1 MLRYWRIFKIR
12 IAGKYTYLKRVH
24 KWMKGQLFRDLHEF
38 TPLFYKDLVTK
49 YSNEMSPFLIDMLH
63 IGKVQTESPLQNFAM
78 IIPQGENNRKKLEE
92 DPRGAPVYAPCPAGD
107 GLCACT
113 GACKRIVGYSKSPE
127 DIKKYREQIEAFNNF
142 TPPSIKTSITEEK
155 DGVRIW
161 TWETE

>member
-24 KWMKGQLFRDLHEF
+24 KWMIRQLFRDLQELTPVFHEQF
-38 TPLFYKDLVTK
+38 MEKYGHRSFLVDRM
-49 YSNEMSPFLIDMLH
+49 EL
-63 IGKVQTESPLQNFAM
+63 GKVQTESPLQNFAM
-78 IIPQGENNRKKLEE
+78 MIPQGENNRKKLEE

-113 GACKRIVGYSKSPE
+113 GACKRIVGYSQSPE